1 MSQPKSVFSLTGQL
15 VAIRTTLKR
24 ELGADY
30 DDKIE
35 PVRAA
40 LREIAQDRPLV
51 EILQQTIDRLLARE
65 ADNVELMT
73 LIAAGLDVIEETQQH
88 PPLGHMR
95 RFDCRL
101 FPSGRAPT
109 HCPCRSDLLS
119 LRGEPARQIQ
129 RDSPRTPADFF
140 GARRPD

>member
-1 MSQPKSVFSLTGQL
+1 MSQPKSIFSLTGQL

-24 ELGADY
+24 ELGTDY

-40 LREIAQDRPLV
+40 LREIAQDQPLV

-73 LIAAGLDVIEETQQH
+73 LIAAGLDVIEETQQ
-88 PPLGHMR
+88 
-95 RFDCRL
+95 
-101 FPSGRAPT
+101 T
-109 HCPCRSDLLS
+109 HH
-119 LRGEPARQIQ
+119 
-129 RDSPRTPADFF
+129 
-140 GARRPD
+140 

>member
-24 ELGADY
+24 ELGTDY

-40 LREIAQDRPLV
+40 LREIAQDKPLV

-73 LIAAGLDVIEETQQH
+73 LIAAGLDVIEEAQQ
-88 PPLGHMR
+88 
-95 RFDCRL
+95 
-101 FPSGRAPT
+101 T
-109 HCPCRSDLLS
+109 HH
-119 LRGEPARQIQ
+119 
-129 RDSPRTPADFF
+129 
-140 GARRPD
+140 